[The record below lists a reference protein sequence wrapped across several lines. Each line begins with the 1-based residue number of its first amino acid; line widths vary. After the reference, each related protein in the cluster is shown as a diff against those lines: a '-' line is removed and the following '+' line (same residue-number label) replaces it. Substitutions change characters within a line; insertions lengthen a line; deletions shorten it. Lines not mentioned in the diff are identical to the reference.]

1 MRQAH
6 AQCPLGAGLCGCLDG
21 GGRVDTRQ
29 RDEIREL
36 ARLTAHLTCAQQT
49 FFQAE
54 YGRHRRSPTTA
65 LVLCLLLGGF
75 GAQEFYFG
83 RHRSGVLRLIFCWTL
98 IPAVL
103 ALFDL
108 PGIAARA
115 RRYNAALGQ
124 RVLIAVQESMAET
137 KRNTQPLAHDESD
150 RDEVRIGTAEYDVSD
165 GNARLRRVSEQL
177 AAALTLERARQ
188 VTRPSGTVAPAEPA
202 QVEVASDA
210 EPRQAATT
218 APIWEPDPPA
228 NAVADED
235 EPPEPHVVPVLSY
248 SVPIA
253 RHAPVRFGP
262 PLPVDAALPTAWEPE
277 PPALRQRLE
286 DVAPAPVTQPA
297 KRRHM
302 QRIIVRKMALQDGK
316 IAAEAVAERMVD
328 LEGTDDDIEAR
339 VQQATD
345 EARREALRRLALT
358 TSGDISEAA
367 WASLRQNYPDAD
379 LHA

>member
-1 MRQAH
+1 M
-6 AQCPLGAGLCGCLDG
+6 
-21 GGRVDTRQ
+21 DTRQ

-75 GAQEFYFG
+75 GAHELYFG
-83 RHRSGVLRLIFCWTL
+83 RHRSGVLRLLFCWTL

-108 PGIAARA
+108 PGSAARA

-124 RVLIAVQESMAET
+124 RILLAIQESAET
-137 KRNTQPLAHDESD
+137 EQEPQDAAGDEAD
-150 RDEVRIGTAEYDVSD
+150 RDDVRIGTAEYDYSD

-188 VTRPSGTVAPAEPA
+188 VTRPGGAFTPSMPTQMEVPSDEELR
-202 QVEVASDA
+202 QV
-210 EPRQAATT
+210 ATT
-218 APIWEPDPPA
+218 APVWRQELPERAPS
-228 NAVADED
+228 DED
-235 EPPEPHVVPVLSY
+235 EPNRVPVLSY
-248 SVPIA
+248 ATATVRRDA
-253 RHAPVRFGP
+253 VRLGPV
-262 PLPVDAALPTAWEPE
+262 LPVDAALPTAWTHERPSVAPQDVDVAVAPE
-277 PPALRQRLE
+277 PAMQI
-286 DVAPAPVTQPA
+286 A

-316 IAAEAVAERMVD
+316 IAAEAVAERMID
-328 LEGTDDDIEAR
+328 LEGTDEDIEAR
-339 VQQATD
+339 VRQATD
-345 EARREALRRLALT
+345 EARQEALRQLALT
-358 TSGDISEAA
+358 TSGEVSEAA
-367 WASLRQNYPDAD
+367 WASLRQQYPDAED
-379 LHA
+379 MQAMQ